1 MKTNIFRSMFTTAA
15 CVALLAFA
23 ACSSDDDPKAP
34 EASISVNPSSLIL
47 ESTDVSATFT
57 LTCNQAWKI
66 STTETWITRISPSSG
81 TEGASNVVITIETKI
96 NEDDLRSG
104 KLVIECG
111 SKTQDMTVSQAGSGG
126 APVLGQVFLMKA
138 TLTEDE
144 MGFNLLSDPGFED
157 HATETIDYKS
167 PWWILASKRSSDA
180 HTGSYSAQ
188 QNFVDPENLGFQT
201 FAARPQTDYEITAWF
216 KSNKATENPDVYLG
230 IRKSIEGRPVLLD
243 VNKGPGI
250 GDSWKQESVQF
261 NSAEYPLLEAFA
273 FEFTKD
279 GYTIS
284 WDDVCVKRPGDTQKS
299 YKLTALQ
306 KVGSLYDGLDGAVTS
321 SDGCTVW
328 DAGNGKTMIAF
339 GQNIGRGDRTVRQN
353 ALAVSSDNDPS
364 NGLTAGFAGQ
374 DGKPVEMLAPAGGTE
389 KGVIPTAGV
398 AVGERQWVHYM
409 SVKDKQL
416 AEDMWTVNH
425 SGLAYSDDNGATW
438 VRSDVKWDANSN
450 FVQAALL
457 RDNGYVYMYGAPAG
471 RISEGEQ
478 YVKLARAAEAE
489 MATQGGWKYW
499 NGSDWAADAS
509 AAVPLVYAGTL
520 GELSV
525 IKNQTTGRYLMIYSS
540 IKRDAIVIRD
550 SAAPEGEWSGEKIVY
565 VDAADEILS
574 APSFLPVSAEGNT
587 VYFLMSSAWG
597 E

>member
-1 MKTNIFRSMFTTAA
+1 MKTNIFRSMFISAA
-15 CVALLAFA
+15 CLVLLAFA
-23 ACSSDDDPKAP
+23 ACSRDDNPKTP
-34 EASISVNPSSLIL
+34 EALISINPSSLIL

-57 LTCNQAWKI
+57 LTCNQAWNI
-66 STTETWITRISPSSG
+66 STTETWITQISPSSG
-81 TEGASNVVITIETKI
+81 TEGSSNVVITIETEV
-96 NEDDLRSG
+96 NENDLRSG
-104 KLVIECG
+104 KLIIECG
-111 SKTQDMTVSQAGSGG
+111 SKKQDMTVSQAGSSG

-138 TLTEDE
+138 TLSEDE
-144 MGFNLLSDPGFED
+144 MGFNLLSDPSFED

-180 HTGSYSAQ
+180 HTGSYSAK
-188 QNFVDPENLGFQT
+188 QNFVEPENLGFQT
-201 FAARPQTDYEITAWF
+201 FAARPHTDYEITAWF
-216 KSNKATENPDVYLG
+216 KSNKAMENPDVYLG

-243 VNKGPGI
+243 VNKGASI

-299 YKLTALQ
+299 YKLTDLQ
-306 KVGSLYDGLDGAVTS
+306 KVGSLYEGFNGAVTS

-339 GQNIGRGDRTVRQN
+339 GQNIGRGERVVRQN
-353 ALAVSSDNDPS
+353 ALAVSSDSDPS
-364 NGLTAGFAGQ
+364 NGLTAVFASK
-374 DGKPVEMLAPAGGTE
+374 DGKPAEMLAPVGGTE
-389 KGVIPTAGV
+389 KGIVPTAGV
-398 AVGERQWVHYM
+398 AVGDRQWVHYM
-409 SVKDKQL
+409 SIKDKQF

-425 SGLAYSDDNGATW
+425 SGLAYSDDSGVTW

-450 FVQAALL
+450 FVQVALL

-471 RISEGEQ
+471 RISESEQ

-489 MATQGGWKYW
+489 MATKDGWKYW
-499 NGSDWAADAS
+499 NGSDWVADAS
-509 AAVPLVYAGTL
+509 AAVPLIYVGTL

-525 IKNQTTGRYLMIYSS
+525 IKNRTTGRYLMTYSS

-550 SAAPEGEWSGEKIVY
+550 AAVPEGEWSGEKIVC
-565 VDAADEILS
+565 VDNADEILS
-574 APSFLPVSAEGNT
+574 APSFLPISAEGKT
-587 VYFLMSSAWG
+587 AYFLMSSAWG
-597 E
+597 K